1 MEKRNAI
8 APATVSDSA
17 TAYVAIELSALS
29 WLVAVRRPGS
39 GKASLYKLA
48 AGDCA
53 RLVAL
58 SERARGLGASRVLC
72 CYEAGRD
79 GFWLHRYL
87 RARGIDCLVLDPA
100 SLPVNRRARRA
111 KSDRID
117 VHMLLRGL
125 IGWEGG
131 DRDACRPVRVP
142 TPADEDARQTHRE
155 REALLKERVRHVN
168 RIKALLATQGVI
180 GFEPLR
186 GGCTGGRTGGG
197 AGGRAGL
204 AALTGVEGAALPAG
218 LMARLAREL
227 ARLELV
233 VGQIAA
239 VEAVRDAALAAARD
253 TAAGDAV
260 ALKAARL
267 VALKGIGPQI
277 ATVLAREVFYRSF
290 DNRRELAS
298 YTGLCPSPWRSG
310 GMVREQGVSKAG
322 NARARTC
329 AIEMAWLW
337 LRWQPGSA
345 LSVWF
350 TTRVGSARG
359 RVRRIAIVALARKL
373 MVALWRYVET
383 GLVPDGA
390 VLKA

>member
-1 MEKRNAI
+1 
-8 APATVSDSA
+8 
-17 TAYVAIELSALS
+17 
-29 WLVAVRRPGS
+29 VRRPGS
-39 GKASLYKLA
+39 DKTSLYKLA
-48 AGDCA
+48 AGDA
-53 RLVAL
+53 AGLVAL
-58 SERARGLGASRVLC
+58 SERARGLGASGVLC

-87 RARGIDCLVLDPA
+87 AARGIDCLVLDPA

-111 KSDRID
+111 KSDRLD
-117 VHMLLRGL
+117 VHMVLRGL
-125 IGWEGG
+125 MGWAGG

-186 GGCTGGRTGGG
+186 AACRAGGG
-197 AGGRAGL
+197 AEL
-204 AALTGVEGAALPAG
+204 AALTGVGGAALPAG
-218 LMARLAREL
+218 LAARLEREL
-227 ARLELV
+227 ARLALV
-233 VGQIAA
+233 VEQIAA
-239 VEAVRDAALAAARD
+239 VEAVRDEVVAQFD
-253 TAAGDAV
+253 EAAGDAG

-277 ATVLAREVFYRSF
+277 ATVLTREVFHRAF

-310 GMVREQGVSKAG
+310 AMVREQGVSKAG
-322 NARARTC
+322 NARARVC

-337 LRWQPGSA
+337 LRWQPESA
-345 LSVWF
+345 LSLWF
-350 TTRVGSARG
+350 TKRVGAARG

-373 MVALWRYVET
+373 MVALWRYLET

-390 VLKA
+390 ALKA

>member
-1 MEKRNAI
+1 MENRNEI
-8 APATVSDSA
+8 APATVSDNA
-17 TAYVAIELSALS
+17 TCYVAIELSSMS
-29 WLVAVRRPGS
+29 WIVAVRRPGS
-39 GKASLYKLA
+39 GKVSIRKLA
-48 AGDCA
+48 AGDA
-53 RLVAL
+53 AGVVAL
-58 SERARGLGASRVLC
+58 ADRARASGSSRVLC

-79 GFWLHRYL
+79 GFWLYRYL
-87 RARGIDCLVLDPA
+87 VARGIECRVLDPA

-125 IGWEGG
+125 IGLDGG

-142 TPADEDARQTHRE
+142 TVADEDARQTHRE

-168 RIKALLATQGVI
+168 RIKALLATQGVT
-180 GFEPLR
+180 GYEPSRRARAELATLR
-186 GGCTGGRTGGG
+186 GPD
-197 AGGRAGL
+197 
-204 AALTGVEGAALPAG
+204 GAALPAG
-218 LMARLAREL
+218 LMSRLAREL
-227 ARLELV
+227 ARLAV
-233 VGQIAA
+233 VVEQIAA
-239 VEAVRDAALAAARD
+239 VEAVRDGAIA
-253 TAAGDAV
+253 AAGDAAPGDASV
-260 ALKAARL
+260 KAARL

-290 DNRRELAS
+290 DNRRELAGF
-298 YTGLCPSPWRSG
+298 TGLCPSPWRSG
-310 GMVREQGVSKAG
+310 GMVREQGISKAG

-337 LRWQPGSA
+337 LRWQPRSA

-350 TTRVGSARG
+350 TERVGGARG

-373 MVALWRYVET
+373 MVALWRSVET

-390 VLKA
+390 ILKA

>member
-1 MEKRNAI
+1 MANRNEI
-8 APATVSDSA
+8 APTTGSDNAT
-17 TAYVAIELSALS
+17 TYVAIELSSVS
-29 WLVAVRRPGS
+29 WLVAVRRAGL
-39 GKASLYKLA
+39 GKVSIHKLA
-48 AGDCA
+48 PGDAAG
-53 RLVAL
+53 LVEL
-58 SERARGLGASRVLC
+58 IERSRGCGASRVMC

-87 RARGIDCLVLDPA
+87 AARGIDCRVLDPA

-125 IGWEGG
+125 IGWDGG

-142 TPADEDARQTHRE
+142 TVAAEDARQTHRE

-168 RIKALLATQGVI
+168 RIKGLLAAQGVT

-186 GGCTGGRTGGG
+186 H
-197 AGGRAGL
+197 GRAGL
-204 AALTGVEGAALPAG
+204 ATLRGADGAALPAG
-218 LMARLAREL
+218 LLSRLAREL
-227 ARLELV
+227 VRLELSV
-233 VGQIAA
+233 EQIAA
-239 VEAVRDAALAAARD
+239 VETVRDGAIAAANDAAAVR
-253 TAAGDAV
+253 
-260 ALKAARL
+260 AARL
-267 VALKGIGPQI
+267 TALKGIGPQI

-290 DNRRELAS
+290 GNRREVAS

-329 AIEMAWLW
+329 AIELAWLW
-337 LRWQPGSA
+337 LRWQPDSA
-345 LSVWF
+345 LARWF
-350 TTRVGSARG
+350 TERVGSARG

-390 VLKA
+390 VLKG

>member
-1 MEKRNAI
+1 MEDRNAI
-8 APATVSDSA
+8 APTTGSDHA
-17 TAYVAIELSALS
+17 TAYVAIELSNAS
-29 WLVAVRRPGS
+29 WVVAVRLPGAGKVSVHRLSAGDAAGVVALAARALGS
-39 GKASLYKLA
+39 G
-48 AGDCA
+48 
-53 RLVAL
+53 AL
-58 SERARGLGASRVLC
+58 RVLC

-79 GFWLHRYL
+79 GFWLYRYL
-87 RARGIDCLVLDPA
+87 AARGIGCLVLDPA

-125 IGWEGG
+125 IGWDGG

-142 TPADEDARQTHRE
+142 TPADEDARQIHRE
-155 REALLKERVRHVN
+155 REGLLKERVRHVN

-186 GGCTGGRTGGG
+186 HG
-197 AGGRAGL
+197 AVGL
-204 AALTGVEGAALPAG
+204 ASLTGIDGAALPAG
-218 LMARLAREL
+218 LLRRLEREFARLAL
-227 ARLELV
+227 TLE
-233 VGQIAA
+233 QIAV
-239 VEAVRDAALAAARD
+239 VEAARDEVVAAARD
-253 TAAGDAV
+253 ATAV
-260 ALKAARL
+260 KAARL

-290 DNRRELAS
+290 DNRRQLAS

-310 GMVREQGVSKAG
+310 AMVHEQGVSKAG
-322 NARARTC
+322 NARARTI
-329 AIEMAWLW
+329 AIELAWLW
-337 LRWQPGSA
+337 LRWQPHSA

-350 TTRVGSARG
+350 TKRVGGARG
-359 RVRRIAIVALARKL
+359 RVRCIAIVALARKL
-373 MVALWRYVET
+373 MIALWRYVET

>member
-8 APATVSDSA
+8 APTTVSDSA

-39 GKASLYKLA
+39 GKVSLYKLA
-48 AGDCA
+48 AGDWA

-79 GFWLHRYL
+79 GFWLHRQL
-87 RARGIDCLVLDPA
+87 AARGIDCLVLDPA

-125 IGWEGG
+125 MGWDGG

-142 TPADEDARQTHRE
+142 TPGDEDARQTSRE
-155 REALLKERVRHVN
+155 RAALLKERVRHVN

-180 GFEPLR
+180 GFEPLHAVR
-186 GGCTGGRTGGG
+186 TGGRTGCRIGG
-197 AGGRAGL
+197 GAGL

-218 LMARLAREL
+218 LVARLEREL

-233 VGQIAA
+233 VEQIAA
-239 VEAVRDAALAAARD
+239 VEAVRDEAIAHLD
-253 TAAGDAV
+253 DAAGDAA

-277 ATVLAREVFYRSF
+277 ATVLAREVFYRAF

-322 NARARTC
+322 NARARSC

-337 LRWQPGSA
+337 LRWQPKSA
-345 LSVWF
+345 LSLWF
-350 TTRVGSARG
+350 TRRVGAARG
-359 RVRRIAIVALARKL
+359 RLRRIAIVALARKL

>member
-1 MEKRNAI
+1 MDKRNAI
-8 APATVSDSA
+8 APATGSDHG
-17 TAYVAIELSALS
+17 TAYVAIELSKSS
-29 WLVAVRRPGS
+29 WVVAVRHPGS
-39 GKASLYKLA
+39 GKVSMHKLSGGDA
-48 AGDCA
+48 AG
-53 RLVAL
+53 LVAL
-58 SERARGLGASRVLC
+58 VERVRARGASRVVC

-87 RARGIDCLVLDPA
+87 ATRGIDCLVLDPA

-125 IGWEGG
+125 IGWDGG

-142 TPADEDARQTHRE
+142 TVAAEDARQTHRE

-168 RIKALLATQGVI
+168 RIKGLLATQGVI

-186 GGCTGGRTGGG
+186 H
-197 AGGRAGL
+197 GRAGL
-204 AALTGVEGAALPAG
+204 AKLTGADGAALPAG
-218 LMARLAREL
+218 LLSRLEREL
-227 ARLELV
+227 ARLALAVE
-233 VGQIAA
+233 QIAA
-239 VEAVRDAALAAARD
+239 LEAVRDGTIAAAD
-253 TAAGDAV
+253 DAGAV
-260 ALKAARL
+260 KAARL
-267 VALKGIGPQI
+267 TALKGIGPQI

-290 DNRRELAS
+290 GNRREVAS

-329 AIEMAWLW
+329 AIELAWLW
-337 LRWQPGSA
+337 LRWQPDSA
-345 LSVWF
+345 LARWF
-350 TTRVGSARG
+350 TGRVGSARG